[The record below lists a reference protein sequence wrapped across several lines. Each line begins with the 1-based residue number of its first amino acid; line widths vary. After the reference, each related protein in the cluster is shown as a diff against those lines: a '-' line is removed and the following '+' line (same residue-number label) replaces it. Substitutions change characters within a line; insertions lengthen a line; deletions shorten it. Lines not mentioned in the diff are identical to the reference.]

1 MRRVFQV
8 GFIFAL
14 MVLGLAA
21 CGGTQPTT
29 STLNEEQISPVADA
43 TALPVEESDA
53 VRRPQFLNAYA
64 DW

>member
-21 CGGTQPTT
+21 CGGGTQPTT
-29 STLNEEQISPVADA
+29 PTTTSNDDQNAPA
-43 TALPVEESDA
+43 EESDA